1 MQIKRKKYQWA
12 GDLVGTNMLPTH
24 TTIAKKTPKI
34 SPFVSGDN
42 WQYKQ
47 SNNTPSTYY
56 NYNAKPDNTVVNN
69 KPIPKPTRR
78 IQRENEQAT
87 NQQYGTITQNNN
99 TPNLYNTYFN
109 TPSNTKGTGIIP
121 FASNMINASNVV
133 GAGMA
138 AKEGIK
144 YGIKKAGQYA
154 NKKMLNYGKDAFTPN
169 LSNVGENLLENKSSL
184 INSQTIDLQ
193 RNVAPKVKVAKLS
206 FDDVDLGNGLV
217 LRNNPSRTTDQTKI
231 LGKNMALKEVLD
243 KETGEYI
250 KLSSWTDENGKLF
263 YKMSANMPSSRLK
276 AGKAY
281 LELEKH
287 IPVGATLMDD
297 TSLSY
302 DSFLNTVKQTKNPK
316 FKTIVH
322 NEFPMNNS
330 SKTVSGLKNKY
341 TGQNL
346 AFATKEEAEQNLTKI
361 NELLQ
366 KHNLPNAKINYQTQY
381 IDDGDELTYYGITI
395 PQIGLEKLYQLGIP
409 LTALGLSQ
417 QNQNNSY
424 RKLGG
429 KLMNNKYEYGGR
441 IGDETFNVGNLRKG
455 NTSGDSLRTMLG
467 SNKIRI
473 STRQPKWA
481 LNNGPI
487 RKQRNLGLQAKYA
500 KLGGRLYQVAGKTQ
514 LNAMP
519 VDTGY
524 TAPAIPNT
532 NYYAPANSTYVNKND
547 TNRLKLAQ
555 EKERKRK
562 EEYNKQLYQQGK
574 IEPKYYS
581 VADARQSYIDG
592 GVAAL
597 KIASIPDAVMGE
609 TANYILNK
617 DKFDYKNLYSDHPEF
632 IGDALHIQNP
642 YVKFGV
648 NAVLS
653 PLGGKFKVI
662 KGMEGLSNAEKAL
675 VLSKSFGKRVEH
687 SLLKPS
693 VVETPVNTYHFSHIK
708 DDNNTKNKPHKTG
721 GIIKRKRY

>member
-1 MQIKRKKYQWA
+1 MQIKRKKYQVA
-12 GDLVGTNMLPTH
+12 GNTKLPNLLTL
-24 TTIAKKTPKI
+24 TTPSKI
-34 SPFVSGDN
+34 SNYNNQYNALNNTIPSPTLSNDN
-42 WQYKQ
+42 WQYKPEQ
-47 SNNTPSTYY
+47 KAKPVINASSFIPNSTAVQDNTKTIKSD
-56 NYNAKPDNTVVNN
+56 YNAKP
-69 KPIPKPTRR
+69 
-78 IQRENEQAT
+78 
-87 NQQYGTITQNNN
+87 NNN
-99 TPNLYNTYFN
+99 IVSYFDYKGDVKSVDIPYQGTAVPSEPKTLYNTYFN

-429 KLMNNKYEYGGR
+429 KLMKKSYKY
-441 IGDETFNVGNLRKG
+441 
-455 NTSGDSLRTMLG
+455 
-467 SNKIRI
+467 
-473 STRQPKWA
+473 
-481 LNNGPI
+481 
-487 RKQRNLGLQAKYA
+487 
-500 KLGGRLYQVAGKTQ
+500 
-514 LNAMP
+514 
-519 VDTGY
+519 
-524 TAPAIPNT
+524 
-532 NYYAPANSTYVNKND
+532 
-547 TNRLKLAQ
+547 
-555 EKERKRK
+555 
-562 EEYNKQLYQQGK
+562 
-574 IEPKYYS
+574 
-581 VADARQSYIDG
+581 
-592 GVAAL
+592 
-597 KIASIPDAVMGE
+597 
-609 TANYILNK
+609 
-617 DKFDYKNLYSDHPEF
+617 
-632 IGDALHIQNP
+632 
-642 YVKFGV
+642 
-648 NAVLS
+648 
-653 PLGGKFKVI
+653 GGKFQFGAKSLNKIGADEFSSTSSRKPQSINSFTPKNTLSSDNAKVI
-662 KGMEGLSNAEKAL
+662 KTTYKKTNKNVTSFIDGQGKVRTAVIPNQGTIAKAEPKTLYNTYFNNPITTHGIGMVPFMNNMINAADIVGVGKVATNIGEKAIQN
-675 VLSKSFGKRVEH
+675 RV
-687 SLLKPS
+687 
-693 VVETPVNTYHFSHIK
+693 NA
-708 DDNNTKNKPHKTG
+708 N
-721 GIIKRKRY
+721 

>member
-1 MQIKRKKYQWA
+1 MANKAQLNNNQTMSISYIIDKINKSGYKSLTPEEDKFYRDNYKNIVKVEDDGSYSTELPAVTIKNNPVKDAVYRGGKFPQ
-12 GDLVGTNMLPTH
+12 LVADTAYTFASTPSAFVGETMNLLHGKMPNYKNITRYETQQFPSQQLGITNPYAAVVVNTMTDPIALYGVGKGIAQGGIKALQAYSTASNIGRNAARNTILKNAAKDVIR
-24 TTIAKKTPKI
+24 TTGKHVIDSAKKTYLPTI
-34 SPFVSGDN
+34 
-42 WQYKQ
+42 
-47 SNNTPSTYY
+47 
-56 NYNAKPDNTVVNN
+56 N
-69 KPIPKPTRR
+69 KPL
-78 IQRENEQAT
+78 EV
-87 NQQYGTITQNNN
+87 
-99 TPNLYNTYFN
+99 
-109 TPSNTKGTGIIP
+109 
-121 FASNMINASNVV
+121 MDV
-133 GAGMA
+133 G
-138 AKEGIK
+138 
-144 YGIKKAGQYA
+144 
-154 NKKMLNYGKDAFTPN
+154 LN
-169 LSNVGENLLENKSSL
+169 LS
-184 INSQTIDLQ
+184 
-193 RNVAPKVKVAKLS
+193 
-206 FDDVDLGNGLV
+206 
-217 LRNNPSRTTDQTKI
+217 
-231 LGKNMALKEVLD
+231 
-243 KETGEYI
+243 
-250 KLSSWTDENGKLF
+250 
-263 YKMSANMPSSRLK
+263 
-276 AGKAY
+276 
-281 LELEKH
+281 
-287 IPVGATLMDD
+287 
-297 TSLSY
+297 
-302 DSFLNTVKQTKNPK
+302 
-316 FKTIVH
+316 
-322 NEFPMNNS
+322 
-330 SKTVSGLKNKY
+330 
-341 TGQNL
+341 
-346 AFATKEEAEQNLTKI
+346 
-361 NELLQ
+361 
-366 KHNLPNAKINYQTQY
+366 HNLPTSNPMPYIKPTINT
-381 IDDGDELTYYGITI
+381 GN
-395 PQIGLEKLYQLGIP
+395 KLASTDI
-409 LTALGLSQ
+409 
-417 QNQNNSY
+417 N

-429 KLMNNKYEYGGR
+429 KINKQRIIKKSLNMSNKYEYGGR

-597 KIASIPDAVMGE
+597 KTASIPDAVMGE